1 MKKGLERYSANL
13 GINVGELA
21 HLSLLAVITCGNIY
35 NECNYARPRSLC
47 GAVRVVS
54 RQQSK
59 VRCIKIS
66 DTKAVECV
74 NKCQVD
80 VRK

>member
-1 MKKGLERYSANL
+1 MKKGLEIYSANL
-13 GINVGELA
+13 GINVGGLA
-21 HLSLLAVITCGNIY
+21 HLSLAVITCGDIY

-54 RQQSK
+54 KQQSK

-74 NKCQVD
+74 NKYQVD
-80 VRK
+80 VRN